1 VDDKILHEVRQLYR
15 ESQAK
20 FKESDSQRES
30 DSEYWRG
37 KIDAFYDILSLL
49 QSPDDGVC

>member
-1 VDDKILHEVRQLYR
+1 MDDNILHEVRQLYR

-20 FKESDSQRES
+20 FKEADSRRES

-37 KIDAFYDILSLL
+37 KIDAFYDILSHLRR
-49 QSPDDGVC
+49 PDDGVC